1 MDRIFARNVN
11 NSLNRSYNRSLNRT
25 YLIIT
30 MLSIFV
36 VLTLIYGY
44 VRYNNFQEFKKVV
57 CEENKTLMND
67 IENSNT
73 TIRNINNIKD
83 LQSSNIFN
91 DLNRDCVAQWSEC
104 GSSND
109 VQTYSVEMP
118 ALGDGVRCEVPH
130 GTTRNCP
137 DDDVSGESGAIA
149 SGDSSPAESGADSG
163 ADSGVSSVSNNNNNN
178 GTSRNLFSLYV
189 LDKLTHGNSANDNNF
204 TFSYFIDSIFSL
216 FRSTPNPSS

>member
-57 CEENKTLMND
+57 CEENSTLMND

-83 LQSSNIFN
+83 LHSSNIFN

-130 GTTRNCP
+130 GTKRNCP
-137 DDDVSGESGAIA
+137 DDDVSGSGEG
-149 SGDSSPAESGADSG
+149 SGSGTDR
-163 ADSGVSSVSNNNNNN
+163 DTSVSNNNNE
-178 GTSRNLFSLYV
+178 TSRNLFSLYV

>member
-1 MDRIFARNVN
+1 
-11 NSLNRSYNRSLNRT
+11 
-25 YLIIT
+25 

-57 CEENKTLMND
+57 CEENSTLMND

-73 TIRNINNIKD
+73 TIRNINNIKNE
-83 LQSSNIFN
+83 QSSNIFN
-91 DLNRDCVAQWSEC
+91 DLNRDCVAQWTGEC

-137 DDDVSGESGAIA
+137 DDDVSGEGSGSGTDRDTSGA
-149 SGDSSPAESGADSG
+149 
-163 ADSGVSSVSNNNNNN
+163 SNNNE
-178 GTSRNLFSLYV
+178 TSRNLFSLYV
-189 LDKLTHGNSANDNNF
+189 LDKLTHGNSANYNNF
-204 TFSYFIDSIFSL
+204 TFSYFIDSIFDL
-216 FRSTPNPSS
+216 FRSS

>member
-91 DLNRDCVAQWSEC
+91 DLNRDCVAQWTGEC

-130 GTTRNCP
+130 GTTRNCQNAQ
-137 DDDVSGESGAIA
+137 SGTSGADS
-149 SGDSSPAESGADSG
+149 SGDSSSAG
-163 ADSGVSSVSNNNNNN
+163 GVSSILSNNNE
-178 GTSRNLFSLYV
+178 T
-189 LDKLTHGNSANDNNF
+189 KCKNF
-204 TFSYFIDSIFSL
+204 LALQLWS
-216 FRSTPNPSS
+216 

>member
-1 MDRIFARNVN
+1 
-11 NSLNRSYNRSLNRT
+11 
-25 YLIIT
+25 

-57 CEENKTLMND
+57 CEENSTLMND

-91 DLNRDCVAQWSEC
+91 DLNRDCVAEWTGEC

-109 VQTYSVEMP
+109 EQTYSVEMP

-137 DDDVSGESGAIA
+137 DDDVSA
-149 SGDSSPAESGADSG
+149 SGTGSGGGGGGDVGGGSG
-163 ADSGVSSVSNNNNNN
+163 GSGGSG

-189 LDKLTHGNSANDNNF
+189 LDKLIHGNSANDNNF

-216 FRSTPNPSS
+216 FRSN

>member
-57 CEENKTLMND
+57 CEENSILMND

-83 LQSSNIFN
+83 LQSSNISN
-91 DLNRDCVAQWSEC
+91 ELNRDCVAEWTGEC

-109 VQTYSVEMP
+109 KQTYSVEMP
-118 ALGDGVRCEVPH
+118 ALGDGVRCEEPH
-130 GTTRNCP
+130 GTKRICP
-137 DDDVSGESGAIA
+137 DAQSGAG
-149 SGDSSPAESGADSG
+149 GDTSGAGGDTSG
-163 ADSGVSSVSNNNNNN
+163 AGGDTSGVGGDTSVSSNNNE
-178 GTSRNLFSLYV
+178 TSRNLFSLYI
-189 LDKLTHGNSANDNNF
+189 LDKLTHGNSANGNNF

-216 FRSTPNPSS
+216 FRRSP

>member
-73 TIRNINNIKD
+73 TIRNINNIKNE
-83 LQSSNIFN
+83 QSSNISN
-91 DLNRDCVAQWSEC
+91 ELNRDCVAEWTGEC

-130 GTTRNCP
+130 GTKRNCP
-137 DDDVSGESGAIA
+137 DDDVSGSDEGSG
-149 SGDSSPAESGADSG
+149 SGTDIDTL
-163 ADSGVSSVSNNNNNN
+163 VSSNNNE
-178 GTSRNLFSLYV
+178 TSRNLFSLYV
-189 LDKLTHGNSANDNNF
+189 LDKLTYGNSANDNNF
-204 TFSYFIDSIFSL
+204 TFSYFIDSIFDL
-216 FRSTPNPSS
+216 FRSS

>member
-57 CEENKTLMND
+57 CEENSILMND

-73 TIRNINNIKD
+73 IIRNINNIKNE
-83 LQSSNIFN
+83 QSSNIFN

-109 VQTYSVEMP
+109 EQTYSVEMP
-118 ALGDGVRCEVPH
+118 ALGDGVRCEVSH
-130 GTTRNCP
+130 GTKRNCP
-137 DDDVSGESGAIA
+137 DD
-149 SGDSSPAESGADSG
+149 AESGAESG
-163 ADSGVSSVSNNNNNN
+163 ASGASSSVGSHTSVSSNNNE
-178 GTSRNLFSLYV
+178 TSRNLFSLYV

-216 FRSTPNPSS
+216 FRST

>member
-83 LQSSNIFN
+83 LI
-91 DLNRDCVAQWSEC
+91 LN
-104 GSSND
+104 
-109 VQTYSVEMP
+109 
-118 ALGDGVRCEVPH
+118 
-130 GTTRNCP
+130 
-137 DDDVSGESGAIA
+137 
-149 SGDSSPAESGADSG
+149 
-163 ADSGVSSVSNNNNNN
+163 
-178 GTSRNLFSLYV
+178 
-189 LDKLTHGNSANDNNF
+189 
-204 TFSYFIDSIFSL
+204 
-216 FRSTPNPSS
+216 

>member
-1 MDRIFARNVN
+1 
-11 NSLNRSYNRSLNRT
+11 
-25 YLIIT
+25 

-57 CEENKTLMND
+57 CEENSTLMND

-83 LQSSNIFN
+83 LQSSNISN

-109 VQTYSVEMP
+109 EQTYSVEMP

-130 GTTRNCP
+130 GTKRNCP
-137 DDDVSGESGAIA
+137 DDDVSGSDEGSGSGTESDET
-149 SGDSSPAESGADSG
+149 S
-163 ADSGVSSVSNNNNNN
+163 VSSNNNE
-178 GTSRNLFSLYV
+178 TSRNLFSLYV

-216 FRSTPNPSS
+216 FRSS

>member
-73 TIRNINNIKD
+73 TIRNINNIKNE
-83 LQSSNIFN
+83 QSSNISN
-91 DLNRDCVAQWSEC
+91 ELNRDCVAEWTGEC

-130 GTTRNCP
+130 GTTRNCQNAQ
-137 DDDVSGESGAIA
+137 SGASGA
-149 SGDSSPAESGADSG
+149 DSSGDSSPADS
-163 ADSGVSSVSNNNNNN
+163 VSSVSSNNDE
-178 GTSRNLFSLYV
+178 TSRNLFSLYV

-216 FRSTPNPSS
+216 FRSS

>member
-57 CEENKTLMND
+57 CEENSKLMND

-73 TIRNINNIKD
+73 KIIKINNIKD
-83 LQSSNIFN
+83 TQSSNIFN

-118 ALGDGVRCEVPH
+118 ALGDGVLCEVPH

-137 DDDVSGESGAIA
+137 DDAESGESGA
-149 SGDSSPAESGADSG
+149 SGGESGASGTESG
-163 ADSGVSSVSNNNNNN
+163 ASSSVGGVSSNNNE
-178 GTSRNLFSLYV
+178 TSRNLFSLYV
-189 LDKLTHGNSANDNNF
+189 LDKLTHGNSANENNF
-204 TFSYFIDSIFSL
+204 TFSYFIDSIFDL

>member
-91 DLNRDCVAQWSEC
+91 DLNRDCVAKWSEC

-137 DDDVSGESGAIA
+137 DDDVSGSGEGSGSGTDRDTSGA
-149 SGDSSPAESGADSG
+149 
-163 ADSGVSSVSNNNNNN
+163 SNNNE
-178 GTSRNLFSLYV
+178 TSRNLFSLYV

-204 TFSYFIDSIFSL
+204 TFSYFIDSIFDL
-216 FRSTPNPSS
+216 FRSS

>member
-11 NSLNRSYNRSLNRT
+11 NSLNRSYNRSLNKT
-25 YLIIT
+25 YAIIT
-30 MLSIFV
+30 MLSIFI

-57 CEENKTLMND
+57 CEENSTLMND

-83 LQSSNIFN
+83 LHSSNIFN

-130 GTTRNCP
+130 GTKRNCQNAQSGA
-137 DDDVSGESGAIA
+137 SGEGSGSGTDRDTSGA
-149 SGDSSPAESGADSG
+149 
-163 ADSGVSSVSNNNNNN
+163 SNNDE
-178 GTSRNLFSLYV
+178 TSRNLFSLYV
-189 LDKLTHGNSANDNNF
+189 LDKLTHGNSENENIF

-216 FRSTPNPSS
+216 FRSN

>member
-57 CEENKTLMND
+57 CEENSTLMND
-67 IENSNT
+67 IKNSNT
-73 TIRNINNIKD
+73 TIRNINNIKH
-83 LQSSNIFN
+83 LESSNISN
-91 DLNRDCVAQWSEC
+91 ELNRDCVAEWTGEC
-104 GSSND
+104 GSSNNE
-109 VQTYSVEMP
+109 QTYSVEMP

-130 GTTRNCP
+130 GTKRNCP
-137 DDDVSGESGAIA
+137 DDDVSGSGEGSGSGTDRDTSGA
-149 SGDSSPAESGADSG
+149 
-163 ADSGVSSVSNNNNNN
+163 SNNDE
-178 GTSRNLFSLYV
+178 TSRNLFSLYV

-204 TFSYFIDSIFSL
+204 TFSYFIDSIFDL
-216 FRSTPNPSS
+216 FRSS

>member
-57 CEENKTLMND
+57 CEENSILMND

-73 TIRNINNIKD
+73 IIRNINNIKNE
-83 LQSSNIFN
+83 QSSNIFN

-109 VQTYSVEMP
+109 EQTYSVEMP
-118 ALGDGVRCEVPH
+118 ALGDGVRCEVSH
-130 GTTRNCP
+130 GTKRNCP
-137 DDDVSGESGAIA
+137 DD
-149 SGDSSPAESGADSG
+149 AESGAESG
-163 ADSGVSSVSNNNNNN
+163 ASGASGASSSVGSHTSVSSNNNE
-178 GTSRNLFSLYV
+178 TSRNLFSLYV

-216 FRSTPNPSS
+216 FRST

>member
-137 DDDVSGESGAIA
+137 DDAESGESGA
-149 SGDSSPAESGADSG
+149 SGTESGASSSVG
-163 ADSGVSSVSNNNNNN
+163 GVSSISSNNNE
-178 GTSRNLFSLYV
+178 TSRNLFSLYV
-189 LDKLTHGNSANDNNF
+189 LDKLTHGNSTNDNNF

-216 FRSTPNPSS
+216 FRSS

>member
-57 CEENKTLMND
+57 CEENSILMND

-83 LQSSNIFN
+83 LQSSNISN
-91 DLNRDCVAQWSEC
+91 ELNRDCVAEWTGEC
-104 GSSND
+104 GSSNNE
-109 VQTYSVEMP
+109 QTYSVEMP
-118 ALGDGVRCEVPH
+118 ALGDGVRCEEPH
-130 GTTRNCP
+130 GTKRNCP
-137 DDDVSGESGAIA
+137 DAQSGASGAGA
-149 SGDSSPAESGADSG
+149 SGDSSSVGD
-163 ADSGVSSVSNNNNNN
+163 GVSSNNNE
-178 GTSRNLFSLYV
+178 TSRNLFSLYV
-189 LDKLTHGNSANDNNF
+189 LDKLTHGSPANQNNF
-204 TFSYFIDSIFSL
+204 TFSDFIDSIFSL
-216 FRSTPNPSS
+216 FRSS